1 MKDNREFEKSSMVLF
16 ILMMG
21 ANVCNYLFQIVMGNM
36 MTVEDYGTVN
46 TVMGIVG
53 VLSVP
58 TTIVTMIS
66 ARYIAMG
73 EAEEAKEDIA
83 GVLRVMFAFVGI
95 VSGILIIVGILGAG
109 KISDMLNLEADIYVI
124 GTFGL
129 AIVNLINSVSAGT
142 LQGLKKFFPY
152 GVQTVLVSGGK
163 LVLSIL
169 LVYLGWRVLGVMVSV
184 AGGILIA
191 ILYGINYIGK
201 YIKKAIMCKGTG
213 NIEVKEFVKYAAG
226 TIVAQGCIIAFT
238 NGDILLVKAY
248 FSDEQAGIYSSSMV
262 IGKIAMYLTTAI
274 VAALFPMAVEK
285 FQKGEDTIGLFKK
298 AMFYGG
304 GMATAC
310 AVGMVVFGKYVI
322 GILFGARYE
331 NAIEYLPYVCMFVVP
346 LTFLT
351 ICMNYQLAVGKA
363 KVFAVLLFIAVVVT
377 VGLSTVL
384 HKDIPQLMIMCGGV
398 LCFALVCNLLY
409 LFFSYKYVGERDD

>member
-1 MKDNREFEKSSMVLF
+1 MKDNREFEKSSIVLF

-73 EAEEAKEDIA
+73 DAEESEEDIA
-83 GVLRVMFAFVGI
+83 EVLRVMFTFVGI
-95 VSGILIIVGILGAG
+95 VSGILIIVGVLGAG
-109 KISDMLNLEADIYVI
+109 KISGMFNLKTNIYVV
-124 GTFGL
+124 GAFGL
-129 AIVNLINSVSAGT
+129 AVVNLINSVSAGT

-163 LVLSIL
+163 LIFSVI
-169 LVYLGWRVLGVMVSV
+169 LVYLGWRVLGVMLSV
-184 AGGILIA
+184 AGGILMA
-191 ILYGINYIGK
+191 IFYGIKHIGL
-201 YIKKAIMCKGTG
+201 YIKKAIKYKGTG
-213 NIEVKEFVKYAAG
+213 NINTKEFVKYAAG

-248 FSDEQAGIYSSSMV
+248 FTDEQTGIYSSSMV

-298 AMFYGG
+298 ALFYGG
-304 GMATAC
+304 GMTTAC
-310 AVGMVVFGKYVI
+310 AIGMVVFGKYVI

-331 NAIEYLPYVCMFVVP
+331 NAIEYLPYVCMYVVP

-363 KVFAVLLFIAVVVT
+363 KVFALLLFIAVVVT
-377 VGLSTVL
+377 VGLSTIV
-384 HKDIPQLMIMCGGV
+384 HNNISQMMVMCGGV
-398 LCFALVCNLLY
+398 LCIVLITNLLY
-409 LFFSYKYVGERDD
+409 LFFSFKGVGE